1 MWYEINV
8 SKNGKNLFTTYQ
20 FRMEQA
26 KALNDL
32 FQVKFPIVE
41 GYKVDITAW
50 KQEGKEVKF

>member
-26 KALNDL
+26 KALHDL
-32 FQVKFPIVE
+32 FQVKFPIAE
-41 GYKVDITAW
+41 GYGIDITAW
-50 KQEGKEVKF
+50 QQEGKEVKF